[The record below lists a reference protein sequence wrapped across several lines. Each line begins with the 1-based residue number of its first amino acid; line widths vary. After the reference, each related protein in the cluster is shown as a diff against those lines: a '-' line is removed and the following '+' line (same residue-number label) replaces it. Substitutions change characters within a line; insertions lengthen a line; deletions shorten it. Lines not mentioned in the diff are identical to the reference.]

1 MVVALVSFPLSMF
14 ISTHLGSAPR
24 LVRVLFGTAVQVGLL
39 NYVLM
44 PRVTRL
50 LAAWLYKELE
60 PHAEVARS

>member
-1 MVVALVSFPLSMF
+1 MF